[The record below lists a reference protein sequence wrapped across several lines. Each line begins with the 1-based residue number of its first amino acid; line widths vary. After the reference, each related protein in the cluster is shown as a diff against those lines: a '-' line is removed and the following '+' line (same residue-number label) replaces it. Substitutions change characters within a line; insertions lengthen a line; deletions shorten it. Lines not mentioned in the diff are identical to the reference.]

1 MNQGCPMADGETRM
15 QATSNQAGRALLA
28 GLIVVALALLGGKV
42 GLASPWFAVLAA
54 FCVLGLIDLGMPSMP
69 LRVPPALRE
78 IRSWERR
85 GHMYR
90 KIGVLAFG
98 GLLRRS
104 PLRLLNRRVYLQSGG
119 RDLVAV
125 RAQVKSAE
133 CAHFWGGLVTV
144 PYLALGCLQGWWSA
158 VVWLLVFDL
167 TGNVYPIFHLR
178 FVRAR
183 LDRALC
189 ATEASAPPGGP
200 VRALGM
206 ARRTGPRCQ

>member
-1 MNQGCPMADGETRM
+1 MEERETRM
-15 QATSNQAGRALLA
+15 QATSNRTGRALLA

-42 GLASPWFAVLAA
+42 GLATPWFAVLVA
-54 FCVLGLIDLGMPSMP
+54 FCVLGLIDLGRPSMP

-85 GHMYR
+85 GHGYR
-90 KIGVLAFG
+90 KIGVIAFG

-104 PLRLLNRRVYLQSGG
+104 PLRLLNRRVYLHSGG
-119 RDLVAV
+119 RDLAVV
-125 RAQVKSAE
+125 RAQVESAE

-144 PYLALGCLQGWWSA
+144 PYLVVGCLQGWWSA

-183 LDRALC
+183 LDRVLPS
-189 ATEASAPPGGP
+189 TEASVPPDGP
-200 VRALGM
+200 VRPLGE
-206 ARRTGPRCQ
+206 ARSRRTRC

>member
-1 MNQGCPMADGETRM
+1 MADGETRM
-15 QATSNQAGRALLA
+15 QATSNRTGRALLA

-42 GLASPWFAVLAA
+42 GLASPWFAVLVA

-119 RDLVAV
+119 RDLAAV
-125 RAQVKSAE
+125 RAHVESAE
-133 CAHFWGGLVTV
+133 SAHFWGGLVTV
-144 PYLALGCLQGWWSA
+144 PYLALACVQGWWSA
-158 VVWLLVFDL
+158 VLSVAVFDL
-167 TGNVYPIFHLR
+167 TANVYPIFHLR
-178 FVRAR
+178 AVRAR
-183 LDRALC
+183 LDRVLR
-189 ATEASAPPGGP
+189 SAAVPVPPDGP
-200 VRALGM
+200 VRPLGE
-206 ARRTGPRCQ
+206 ARCTETRFR